1 MHHVLTIKGWN
12 FACRL
17 AAWILP
23 ATVLSLLPIHQ
34 PAYLNTGSFGSPV
47 FDFFHTVAANY
58 TCNFGDIGIHLW
70 RPDKKIFE
78 ITVPVDL
85 LLQGLFIVSCQP
97 KNNGVYL
104 FLCATL
110 AFAFYIQ
117 GI

>member
-1 MHHVLTIKGWN
+1 M
-12 FACRL
+12 
-17 AAWILP
+17 P
-23 ATVLSLLPIHQ
+23 DLLDH
-34 PAYLNTGSFGSPV
+34 LV
-47 FDFFHTVAANY
+47 FDSFHTVAANY

-78 ITVPVDL
+78 ITLFIDL
-85 LLQGLFIVSCQP
+85 LLQGLFIESCQP

-117 GI
+117 GMYTCEKEGTYSFFFPLVVIIRQT